1 MVPDLF
7 YPLERIR
14 TQPLDERRAQGR
26 PVVLPEVQDSTS
38 KGRRLGNVERS
49 LSTADQT
56 FTLHLRR
63 VYYSP

>member
-38 KGRRLGNVERS
+38 EGRRLGNVECS
-49 LSTADQT
+49 LPTRYQI
-56 FTLHLRR
+56 FIPRLRGKYHL
-63 VYYSP
+63 P